1 MASTTARPMRVRWH
15 CRSGTVAPG
24 ALLLLM
30 LAACF
35 APRAALAQMGG
46 STLPNSGFNQTW
58 VGVPSGPPSSGPGVA
73 TRDPNAQML
82 VKADELNYDYANN
95 RVIAVGNVQIYYN
108 GSRLEANKV
117 VYDQKTKRLHAEG
130 NVWLRE
136 ADGKIATG
144 EILDL
149 DEDFRDGFVDSLR
162 LEGADKTRFAA
173 PRMQRGTDKVTV
185 FESGV
190 YTACEPC
197 ADDPRKP
204 PKWQI
209 KASRIIHDD
218 LEKMVYFES
227 ARLEFFD
234 VPVFWW
240 PYMSNPDPSVKR
252 KTGWL
257 PPMFSSSG
265 LYGVAITTPYYW
277 ALAPNYDVTVS
288 PTVTTRQGLLLQAEW
303 RHRLENGSYTAHV
316 AGIHQLDPELF
327 AQKNG
332 AGYPGDRANRG
343 SFDSAGRFALSPQWT
358 WGWDAMIVTDKTFFQ
373 DYGLSKNLQIGDS
386 FRNFIS
392 DAGTSQL
399 YLTGRGDR
407 SYFDARVIYTYGLSL
422 ADVQSQLPVIYPVI
436 DYAYTFG
443 QPVLG
448 GELSYKANLTNLSR
462 QSAEF
467 DAISNNA
474 INNNLCLPTTANPM
488 AITPA
493 NCLLR
498 GIPGEYARLSA
509 ELTWKRTFTDP
520 FGQVFIPFASLRGDI
535 ATATIDNQP
544 GVSNFIPPGQE
555 NMARVMPTVG
565 LEYRYPLISVQSW
578 GTQTIEPIAQL
589 IVRPNETFIGRMPNE
604 DAQSL
609 IFDDSNLFKVDKFS
623 GWDREE
629 GGTRLNYGAQY
640 TTQFNQGGTISTL
653 VGQSYQ
659 VLGLNSFAVRDSA
672 NTGLDSG
679 LETRLSDYIARFSYQ
694 PDKTYQFI
702 TRFRFAEETFN
713 VQRAEFEARA
723 NFDRW
728 SAGLLYGNYAAQ
740 PDIGFLTRRDG
751 LLTLAQFKVTPN
763 WALLG
768 SARYDLTAGEF
779 NQYRIGLGYIDDCI
793 AFALNYITDFSYGF
807 SPTTNTSIQAG
818 INHTV
823 MLQLSL
829 RTLGGTSFSQSI
841 STTPTN

>member
-35 APRAALAQMGG
+35 APRAALAQG
-46 STLPNSGFNQTW
+46 SALPNSGFGQTW

-82 VKADELNYDYANN
+82 VKADELNYDYANS

-117 VYDQKTKRLHAEG
+117 VYDQKTKRLRAEG

-218 LEKMVYFES
+218 LEKMVYFEN

-240 PYMSNPDPSVKR
+240 PYLSNPDPSVRR

-257 PPMFSSSG
+257 PPTFSSSG

-277 ALAPNYDVTVS
+277 ALAPNYDVTLS

-327 AQKNG
+327 SQKNG
-332 AGYPGDRANRG
+332 AGSSSITPPG
-343 SFDSAGRFALSPQWT
+343 SF
-358 WGWDAMIVTDKTFFQ
+358 
-373 DYGLSKNLQIGDS
+373 
-386 FRNFIS
+386 
-392 DAGTSQL
+392 
-399 YLTGRGDR
+399 
-407 SYFDARVIYTYGLSL
+407 
-422 ADVQSQLPVIYPVI
+422 
-436 DYAYTFG
+436 
-443 QPVLG
+443 
-448 GELSYKANLTNLSR
+448 
-462 QSAEF
+462 
-467 DAISNNA
+467 
-474 INNNLCLPTTANPM
+474 
-488 AITPA
+488 
-493 NCLLR
+493 
-498 GIPGEYARLSA
+498 
-509 ELTWKRTFTDP
+509 
-520 FGQVFIPFASLRGDI
+520 
-535 ATATIDNQP
+535 
-544 GVSNFIPPGQE
+544 
-555 NMARVMPTVG
+555 
-565 LEYRYPLISVQSW
+565 
-578 GTQTIEPIAQL
+578 
-589 IVRPNETFIGRMPNE
+589 
-604 DAQSL
+604 
-609 IFDDSNLFKVDKFS
+609 
-623 GWDREE
+623 
-629 GGTRLNYGAQY
+629 
-640 TTQFNQGGTISTL
+640 
-653 VGQSYQ
+653 
-659 VLGLNSFAVRDSA
+659 
-672 NTGLDSG
+672 
-679 LETRLSDYIARFSYQ
+679 
-694 PDKTYQFI
+694 
-702 TRFRFAEETFN
+702 
-713 VQRAEFEARA
+713 
-723 NFDRW
+723 
-728 SAGLLYGNYAAQ
+728 
-740 PDIGFLTRRDG
+740 
-751 LLTLAQFKVTPN
+751 
-763 WALLG
+763 
-768 SARYDLTAGEF
+768 
-779 NQYRIGLGYIDDCI
+779 
-793 AFALNYITDFSYGF
+793 
-807 SPTTNTSIQAG
+807 
-818 INHTV
+818 
-823 MLQLSL
+823 
-829 RTLGGTSFSQSI
+829 
-841 STTPTN
+841 